1 KGFQSLSCTR
11 KARHCILYM
20 SLVILKKGEQILDD
34 KIILFP
40 KMRVKLEQEVEREI
54 QQENYTSA
62 IEKLEVLRNH
72 GQKSYSIHIQ
82 SLICYIRLK
91 RFTEAELL
99 CEELLDKHDEHYMD
113 YLDYYIIILFEAKK
127 YQAVIERIEEET
139 ESGELPEE
147 LQYKFQEMKIL
158 AEQM

>member
-1 KGFQSLSCTR
+1 
-11 KARHCILYM
+11 
-20 SLVILKKGEQILDD
+20 
-34 KIILFP
+34 
-40 KMRVKLEQEVEREI
+40 
-54 QQENYTSA
+54 QENYTSA

-127 YQAVIERIEEET
+127 YQVVNERIEEET
-139 ESGELPEE
+139 ESGKLPEE

-158 AEQM
+158 AEQMNEWQASEIVGDMKQAIQDSNSKKQYYLLQKW